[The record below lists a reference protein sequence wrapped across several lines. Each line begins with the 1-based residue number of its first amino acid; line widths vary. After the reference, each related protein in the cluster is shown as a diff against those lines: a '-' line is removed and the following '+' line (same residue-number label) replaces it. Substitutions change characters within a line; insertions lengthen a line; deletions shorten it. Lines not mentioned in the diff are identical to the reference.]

1 MRYSDEELSELAS
14 KINIVDYIEQTE
26 ELHRKGSNYFAKCPF
41 HKGDDT
47 PSLCVY
53 PDTNTWHC
61 FGCGLGGTIY
71 RWIQNKENIGFP
83 EAVERVQEILGIE
96 DYVPHVDCPTVK
108 FFKKLKQDI
117 GMKKQYIERP
127 VLDWQTDYC
136 DKYADELPEEWLEEG
151 ITPEAIR
158 RYHIRID
165 HSANRIVYPVID
177 SEGRFIGVK
186 GRTRLKDYKLLGL
199 QKYIN
204 YNKIGTID
212 YFQGWQ
218 QALPAIKQTK
228 VGIIFEGV
236 KSCMKAWGWDIKNTF
251 SSETA
256 NLSDAQLQLLIKFGF
271 NEIIIAWDSDQP
283 LSVIKANPKVQMLHR
298 FTKVSV
304 ISDTKHLLGE
314 KEAPVDRG
322 RDIFEKLNRE
332 RIKI

>member
-14 KINIVDYIEQTE
+14 KIDIVDYIEQTE

-127 VLDWQTDYC
+127 VLDWQIDYC

-151 ITPEAIR
+151 MTPEALR
-158 RYHIRID
+158 AYNIRID
-165 HSANRIVYPVID
+165 KNSNRIVYPVFD
-177 SEGRFIGVK
+177 NKGQFIGVK
-186 GRTRLKDYKLLGL
+186 GRTRIKDFKALGL

-204 YNKIGTID
+204 YNKIGSVD
-212 YFQGWQ
+212 YYQGWQ
-218 QALPAIKQTK
+218 QAYPQIKYK
-228 VGIIFEGV
+228 KSVIIFEGV
-236 KSCMKAWGWDIKNTF
+236 KSCIKAWGWNIFNTVA
-251 SSETA
+251 SETA
-256 NLSDAQLQLLIKFGF
+256 NLSDGQIQLLIKNGLH
-271 NEIIIAWDSDQP
+271 EIILAWDTDQS
-283 LSVIKANPKVQMLHR
+283 LSTIRNNPKVQMLHQFMR
-298 FTKVSV
+298 VSV

-322 RDIFEKLNRE
+322 RDIFEKLYRE